1 MAGKDT
7 DKDKE
12 KNGIISQFQDLS
24 TVLRLIIFISTIL
37 VSIGVFVLVKPA
49 LNKAEMKALT
59 KSVSEMGTKIE
70 GIEKEQREYSE
81 VKIHTEYV
89 KAQVVELK
97 GNMDKFQVEMK
108 GGIESLKRD
117 INREVGSLR
126 GDIKGLARVIMRQH
140 GG

>member
-1 MAGKDT
+1 LPGKE
-7 DKDKE
+7 KDKE
-12 KNGIISQFQDLS
+12 GNGIISQVKDLS
-24 TVLRLIIFISTIL
+24 TVLRLIIFIATIL

-49 LNKAEMKALT
+49 MNKAEMKALT

-89 KAQVVELK
+89 KAQVSELK
-97 GNMDKFQVEMK
+97 VNQDKFQVEMK
-108 GGIESLKRD
+108 GSIESLKGD
-117 INREVGSLR
+117 INRDLSQLR
-126 GDIKGLARVIMRQH
+126 GDIKELGRVIMRQH

>member
-1 MAGKDT
+1 MPGK
-7 DKDKE
+7 DKDK
-12 KNGIISQFQDLS
+12 KNGIIPQFQDLS
-24 TVLRLIIFISTIL
+24 TVLRLIILAATIL
-37 VSIGVFVLVKPA
+37 TAIGVFVLVKPA

-89 KAQVVELK
+89 KAQVSELK
-97 GNMDKFQVEMK
+97 ENQEKFQAEMK
-108 GGIESLKRD
+108 DDMKSLKEDMNLNLGQLRD
-117 INREVGSLR
+117 
-126 GDIKGLARVIMRQH
+126 DIKELGRVIMRQH

>member
-1 MAGKDT
+1 MPGK
-7 DKDKE
+7 DKDK

-37 VSIGVFVLVKPA
+37 VSIGVLVLVKPA

-89 KAQVVELK
+89 KAQVSELK
-97 GNMDKFQVEMK
+97 ENQEKFQAEMK
-108 GGIESLKRD
+108 DDMKSLKED
-117 INREVGSLR
+117 MNLNLGQLR
-126 GDIKGLARVIMRQH
+126 GDIKELSRVIMRQH

>member
-1 MAGKDT
+1 MPGKDT
-7 DKDKE
+7 DKDK

-24 TVLRLIIFISTIL
+24 TVLRLIIFIATIL
-37 VSIGVFVLVKPA
+37 ASIGVFVLVRPA

-89 KAQVVELK
+89 KAQVSELK
-97 GNMDKFQVEMK
+97 ENQEKFQAEMK
-108 GGIESLKRD
+108 DDMKSLKEDMNLNLGQLRD
-117 INREVGSLR
+117 DFKELS
-126 GDIKGLARVIMRQH
+126 RVIMRQH

>member
-1 MAGKDT
+1 MPGKE
-7 DKDKE
+7 KDK
-12 KNGIISQFQDLS
+12 KNGIISQVKDLS

-37 VSIGVFVLVKPA
+37 ASIGLFVLVRPA

-70 GIEKEQREYSE
+70 VIEKEQREYSE

-108 GGIESLKRD
+108 GSIESLKGD
-117 INREVGSLR
+117 INRDLSQLR
-126 GDIKGLARVIMRQH
+126 GDIKELSRVIMRQH

>member
-1 MAGKDT
+1 MPGKDT
-7 DKDKE
+7 DKDK

-89 KAQVVELK
+89 KAQISELK
-97 GNMDKFQVEMK
+97 ENQDKFQVEMK
-108 GGIESLKRD
+108 GSIESLKGD

-126 GDIKGLARVIMRQH
+126 GDIKELSRVIMRQH

>member
-1 MAGKDT
+1 LADKGKG
-7 DKDKE
+7 KE
-12 KNGIISQFQDLS
+12 KNGIISQVKDLS
-24 TVLRLIIFISTIL
+24 TVLRLIIFIATIL
-37 VSIGVFVLVKPA
+37 ASIGLFVLVRPA

-70 GIEKEQREYSE
+70 VIEKEQREYSE

-108 GGIESLKRD
+108 GSIESLKGD

-126 GDIKGLARVIMRQH
+126 GDIKELARVIMRQH

>member
-12 KNGIISQFQDLS
+12 KNGIISQIKDLS

-37 VSIGVFVLVKPA
+37 ASIGVFVLVKPA

-70 GIEKEQREYSE
+70 VIEKEQREYSE

-108 GGIESLKRD
+108 GSIESLK
-117 INREVGSLR
+117 
-126 GDIKGLARVIMRQH
+126 
-140 GG
+140 

>member
-7 DKDKE
+7 DKDK

-24 TVLRLIIFISTIL
+24 TVLRLIIFIATIL

-89 KAQVVELK
+89 KAQVSELK
-97 GNMDKFQVEMK
+97 ENMDKFQIKIE
-108 GGIESLKRD
+108 GSIESLKGD

-126 GDIKGLARVIMRQH
+126 GDIKELGRVIMRQH

>member
-1 MAGKDT
+1 MPGKE
-7 DKDKE
+7 KDK

-24 TVLRLIIFISTIL
+24 TVLRLIIFIATIL

-49 LNKAEMKALT
+49 MNKAEMKALT

-89 KAQVVELK
+89 KAQVKELK
-97 GNMDKFQVEMK
+97 GNMDKFQAEIK
-108 GGIESLKRD
+108 GSMESLKTD
-117 INREVGSLR
+117 INRDLSQLR
-126 GDIKGLARVIMRQH
+126 GDIKELGRVIMRQH

>member
-1 MAGKDT
+1 MADKGKG
-7 DKDKE
+7 KE
-12 KNGIISQFQDLS
+12 KNGIISQVKDLS
-24 TVLRLIIFISTIL
+24 TVLRLIIFIATIL
-37 VSIGVFVLVKPA
+37 ASIGLFVLVRPA

-108 GGIESLKRD
+108 GSIESLKGD

-126 GDIKGLARVIMRQH
+126 GDIKELARVIMRQH